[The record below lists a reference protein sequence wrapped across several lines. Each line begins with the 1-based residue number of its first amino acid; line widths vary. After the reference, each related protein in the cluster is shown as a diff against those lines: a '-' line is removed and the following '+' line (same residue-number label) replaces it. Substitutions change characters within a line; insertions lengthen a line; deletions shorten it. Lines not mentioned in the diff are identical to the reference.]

1 MYLIL
6 DKIVCS
12 NARMARHHENDL
24 SMVNVFLEMPEGTAW
39 LNMLKPY
46 VPSQVPNSLEHDW
59 YKREC
64 DYL

>member
-24 SMVNVFLEMPEGTAW
+24 SMVNFFGNAGRYGLVEHVETVRTFSS
-39 LNMLKPY
+39 
-46 VPSQVPNSLEHDW
+46 SQLARTRLV
-59 YKREC
+59 
-64 DYL
+64 